1 MKESSSWSLWFG
13 IFALCSILVFVWY
26 RFPLKK
32 DDFQGSLGASVF
44 TAESSPNTP
53 EKKWEDL
60 LNRLNASQLSTETK
74 EDISPVSEEK
84 GSPLYY
90 GVSKKASGITDN
102 EIRSFKKGPTSRV
115 FSGVNFGEQGYVYF
129 AWPASFENSGICKA
143 VDARTDTVVEKG
155 TVDCI
160 FSSFGPATSFR
171 VETRVLVHQSGEKE
185 LYKIYRSA
193 NPVGGFF
200 SIK

>member
-13 IFALCSILVFVWY
+13 IFALCSIFVFVWY
-26 RFPLKK
+26 RFPIKK

-44 TAESSPNTP
+44 SPESSSKTP
-53 EKKWEDL
+53 ERKWEDL
-60 LNRLNASQLSTETK
+60 LNRLQTSDVTTDIE
-74 EDISPVSEEK
+74 EDTIPLVEEK

-90 GVSKKASGITDN
+90 GVSKKASGITDS
-102 EIRSFKKGPTSRV
+102 EIFSLKKGASSRTL
-115 FSGVNFGEQGYVYF
+115 SGFNFGEQEYVYF
-129 AWPASFENSGICKA
+129 AWPASLENGGICKA
-143 VDARTDTVVEKG
+143 VDMYTGTVIEKG

>member
-13 IFALCSILVFVWY
+13 IFALCLIFVFVWY
-26 RFPLKK
+26 RFPIKK

-44 TAESSPNTP
+44 SPESSSEKP
-53 EKKWEDL
+53 ERKWEDL
-60 LNRLNASQLSTETK
+60 LNRLQASDVSTDTE
-74 EDISPVSEEK
+74 EDAIPLVEEK

-102 EIRSFKKGPTSRV
+102 EIRSFKKGVTSRV

-171 VETRVLVHQSGEKE
+171 VEARVLVHQSGEKE

-200 SIK
+200 SVK